1 MPAMKF
7 LASCILFP
15 LIAFGQTIEDVKLLY
30 RDGKIAEARRV
41 MENIL
46 KQHEDD
52 ADAHYWMAAILAHR
66 EIRDLDGAEEHIE
79 EAVDRDPNN
88 ADYQYLLGGVYGQI
102 ASSAGM
108 FKQAFLAPK
117 IKKAFARA
125 VELNPE
131 HVEARIGL
139 AQYFLMAPGIMG
151 GDEDEGFRHL
161 DEVVKRND
169 KRGRAVK
176 ATMLE
181 RKNRLPEAEE
191 QLKTLASTYPR
202 DWAPQKSLGYFYL
215 RRSRF
220 DESVRFMER
229 YVTLRPDTSDA
240 FDSMGEVQLAAGRTD
255 EAIITLKKGLAI
267 EPTLGSSLFLLGQAY
282 EKKGMKEEAKGAYQK
297 TVLHDRSEQR
307 KKQAA
312 ERLKALE

>member
-1 MPAMKF
+1 MKIWWLLMF
-7 LASCILFP
+7 PMLAL
-15 LIAFGQTIEDVKLLY
+15 GQSIDDVKTYY
-30 RDGKIAEARRV
+30 RNGRISEARQAAECLLER
-41 MENIL
+41 
-46 KQHEDD
+46 KGDD
-52 ADAHYWMAAILAHR
+52 PDAHYWMAAILAHR
-66 EIRDLDGAEEHIE
+66 EVRDLDGAEEHIE
-79 EAVDRDPNN
+79 EAVDKDPNN

-102 ASSAGM
+102 ASNAGM
-108 FKQAFLAPK
+108 FKQALLAPK

-131 HVEARIGL
+131 HVEARVGL
-139 AQYFLMAPGIMG
+139 AQYYLMAPGIMG

-176 ATMLE
+176 AAMLE
-181 RKNRLPEAEE
+181 RKNRLSEAEE
-191 QLKTLASTYPR
+191 QLKTLAGAYPR
-202 DWAPQKSLGYFYL
+202 DWAPQKNLGYFYL

-220 DESVRFMER
+220 DESER
-229 YVTLRPDTSDA
+229 YMARYVALRPDTSDS

-255 EAIITLKKGLAI
+255 EAIATLTKGLSI

-282 EKKGMKEEAKGAYQK
+282 EKKGMKKEAQGAYQK

-312 ERLKALE
+312 ERLKALQ